1 MEELI
6 VIASSTWKFAA
17 TFPVAIYIF
26 KMSFFETILYTNIGG
41 LLGIIVFAFISKSSI
56 KIINSLWPK
65 RSDSSK
71 RPKKIFTKRNKR
83 LIFLKNKFGLPGI
96 IILSPVI
103 LSIPIGVLLV
113 TKYYR
118 HKKINYLY
126 LLAGQLLWSI
136 VFTTMYFKV
145 KTIF

>member
-26 KMSFFETILYTNIGG
+26 KMSFLETILYTNIGG
-41 LLGIIVFAFISKSSI
+41 LLGIIVFAYISKSSI

-65 RSDSSK
+65 KSDYSK

-113 TKYYR
+113 TKYFRY
-118 HKKINYLY
+118 KKINYLY
-126 LLAGQLLWSI
+126 LLAGQFLWSI
-136 VFTTMYFKV
+136 LFTTMYFKA
-145 KTIF
+145 KEIF